1 MFRLSC
7 LLLLAIS
14 TGVLSGC
21 ASKPI
26 TLHDSQLAPAD
37 VATIVMPEQLEVASV
52 NGKEIAGGSG
62 MMSIGDKILE
72 VAPGRY
78 EILVFYRELWELG
91 EQHEVLRSD
100 PALFVVEARAGE
112 RYRLDYDRPA
122 DLDAARELAIDFS
135 GWSEELSSG
144 RRTASTDSGVQFRR
158 GLVAAM
164 SFDDTL
170 VPSAE
175 TADGHRE
182 VEPLPATGAPAAAG
196 TSSPGSPLVSEQETK
211 SAPPREADPL
221 DLMKEWW
228 QEASSETRRAFLQWL
243 AERP

>member
-14 TGVLSGC
+14 TGALPGC

-26 TLHDSQLAPAD
+26 TLHDSQLAPED

-62 MMSIGDKILE
+62 MMSIGDKVLE

-100 PALFVVEARAGE
+100 PALFVVEAQPAG
-112 RYRLDYDRPA
+112 RYRLDYDRPVN
-122 DLDAARELAIDFS
+122 LEAARELANDFS
-135 GWSEELSSG
+135 GWSEDLSSG
-144 RRTASTDSGVQFRR
+144 QRTASTASGLQFRR
-158 GLVAAM
+158 GLAAAM

-170 VPSAE
+170 VPSADAPE
-175 TADGHRE
+175 GNHE
-182 VEPLPATGAPAAAG
+182 VEPLPATSDPAVADASG
-196 TSSPGSPLVSEQETK
+196 PGLPLDSGQETE
-211 SAPPREADPL
+211 SAPVRGADSL
-221 DLMKEWW
+221 ELMKEWW

-243 AERP
+243 AERT

>member
-1 MFRLSC
+1 MSRISC
-7 LLLLAIS
+7 LLWLAIS

-26 TLHDSQLAPAD
+26 VLHDSQLAPAD
-37 VATIVMPEQLEVASV
+37 IATIGMPEQLEVASV
-52 NGKEIAGGSG
+52 NGKEVAGGSG
-62 MMSIGDKILE
+62 MMSRGDRILE

-78 EILVFYRELWELG
+78 EILVFYRELWEQG
-91 EQHEVLRSD
+91 VQHEVLRSD
-100 PALFVVEARAGE
+100 PALFVVEARAGG

-122 DLDAARELAIDFS
+122 DLEAARELANDFS

-144 RRTASTDSGVQFRR
+144 RRTASTDSGMQFRR

-170 VPSAE
+170 VASAD
-175 TADGHRE
+175 TPQGNQE
-182 VEPLPATGAPAAAG
+182 VEPLPATGSRAAAG
-196 TSSPGSPLVSEQETK
+196 ASRSESPLVSEQETQ
-211 SAPPREADPL
+211 STPPREADSL

-243 AERP
+243 AERT

>member
-1 MFRLSC
+1 MSRLSC

-14 TGVLSGC
+14 TGALPGC

-26 TLHDSQLAPAD
+26 TLHDSQLAPED

-62 MMSIGDKILE
+62 MMSIGDKVLE

-100 PALFVVEARAGE
+100 PALFVVEAQPAG
-112 RYRLDYDRPA
+112 RYRLDYDRPE
-122 DLDAARELAIDFS
+122 DLAAARELASDFS

-144 RRTASTDSGVQFRR
+144 RRTASAASGLQFRR
-158 GLVAAM
+158 GVVAAM
-164 SFDDTL
+164 AFDDTL
-170 VPSAE
+170 VPSAD
-175 TADGHRE
+175 TSQGQQE
-182 VEPLPATGAPAAAG
+182 VEPLPVTSAPAATDASG
-196 TSSPGSPLVSEQETK
+196 PGSPLDSEQETE
-211 SAPPREADPL
+211 SAPAREADSL
-221 DLMKEWW
+221 ELMKEWW

-243 AERP
+243 AERT

>member
-1 MFRLSC
+1 MSRLSC

-14 TGVLSGC
+14 TGALPGC

-26 TLHDSQLAPAD
+26 TLHDSQLAPED

-62 MMSIGDKILE
+62 MMSIGDKVLE

-78 EILVFYRELWELG
+78 ELLVFYRELWELG

-100 PALFVVEARAGE
+100 PALFVVEAQPAG
-112 RYRLDYDRPA
+112 RYRLDYDRPE
-122 DLDAARELAIDFS
+122 DLAAARELANDFS
-135 GWSEELSSG
+135 GWSEEVSSG
-144 RRTASTDSGVQFRR
+144 RRTASTASGLQFRR
-158 GLVAAM
+158 GVVAAM

-170 VPSAE
+170 VPA
-175 TADGHRE
+175 ADTPQGHQE
-182 VEPLPATGAPAAAG
+182 VEPLPVTSAPAAAG
-196 TSSPGSPLVSEQETK
+196 APSPGLPLDSGQEPE
-211 SAPPREADPL
+211 SAPAPEADSL
-221 DLMKEWW
+221 ELMKGWW

-243 AERP
+243 AERT